1 MMEPRKVAQPDQLPH
16 LGSSRVLIR
25 FVLTAIILVSFAA
38 FSSVGFAK
46 GLAVLTWIA
55 SLVSAVIAVIRRE
68 RPFEPTLN
76 RWDEM
81 LCYVAVFCLISIF
94 THQTTG

>member
-1 MMEPRKVAQPDQLPH
+1 METRIVARPDRLPQLN
-16 LGSSRVLIR
+16 SSRVLIR
-25 FVLTAIILVSFAA
+25 FLLTAIILVSCAA

-46 GLAVLTWIA
+46 GLAGLAWMA

-68 RPFEPTLN
+68 RPFEPALN

-81 LCYVAVFCLISIF
+81 LGYVAVFCLVSIF
-94 THQTTG
+94 AHGTTG

>member
-1 MMEPRKVAQPDQLPH
+1 MVA
-16 LGSSRVLIR
+16 
-25 FVLTAIILVSFAA
+25 
-38 FSSVGFAK
+38 
-46 GLAVLTWIA
+46 
-55 SLVSAVIAVIRRE
+55 E